1 MKLVEYI
8 KNGRCAFVTER
19 GTDYRVVF
27 IDSYFEIQH
36 EKFCNTFGT
45 ADFYAKKW
53 VDFNDDVIQ

>member
-8 KNGRCAFVTER
+8 KDGRYAFVTER
-19 GTDYRVVF
+19 GTEYRVVF

-36 EKFCNTFGT
+36 EKFCETFLI

-53 VDFNDDVIQ
+53 VEYDDNPFQ